1 MELLNVALTIDEQY
15 LINATESTINFFVC
29 KEATIPGFGTNIT
42 VGSLS
47 VSSLV
52 GSLSENFKDN
62 EPKNTAS
69 KRPQVSQALSPAKRT
84 KSEKPLF
91 AKAAQIVSPHVS
103 CVADNVFVKKLEDER
118 RIR

>member
-15 LINATESTINFFVC
+15 LINATESTINFFVS
-29 KEATIPGFGTNIT
+29 KEATIPGFGTNVI

-52 GSLSENFKDN
+52 ESFSENFKDN

-69 KRPQVSQALSPAKRT
+69 KRLQVSQALSPVKRT
-84 KSEKPLF
+84 LSENQRNHLLRKQLKSFL
-91 AKAAQIVSPHVS
+91 
-103 CVADNVFVKKLEDER
+103 LT
-118 RIR
+118 